1 MDEDEKSIALWS
13 AVAGFVGWV
22 GFYLASAK
30 SNAEKQAVRAAED
43 AKLRYEHLIE
53 SSGDASSCEVSE
65 E

>member
-53 SSGDASSCEVSE
+53 SSGDAPSCEVSE